1 MNLNK
6 IKNLLIP
13 TALTLSLTGCTAI
26 AVVDGVVGTGV
37 KVATTGVKVA
47 ATGVELAATGV
58 KAIATD
64 DEDDK
69 DKDDKK

>member
-1 MNLNK
+1 MNT
-6 IKNLLIP
+6 IKHIIIA
-13 TALTLSLTGCTAI
+13 TALILSLTGCTAV

-69 DKDDKK
+69 DDKR

>member
-1 MNLNK
+1 MTT
-6 IKNLLIP
+6 IKYLLIP
-13 TALTLSLTGCTAI
+13 ATLVLLLSGCTAVAI
-26 AVVDGVVGTGV
+26 VDGVVG
-37 KVATTGVKVA
+37 TGVKVA

-69 DKDDKK
+69 DDKR